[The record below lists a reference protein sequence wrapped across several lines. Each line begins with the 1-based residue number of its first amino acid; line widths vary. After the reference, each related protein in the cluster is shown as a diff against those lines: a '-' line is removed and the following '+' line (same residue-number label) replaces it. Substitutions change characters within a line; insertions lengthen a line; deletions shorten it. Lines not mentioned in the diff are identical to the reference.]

1 VDNYNQFKIIQTS
14 SNVVSF
20 VAFSMGLLGIVSLM
34 SITVNQ
40 RKSEFGIKRALGIS
54 TSKIVY
60 SIMVESFILG
70 LVSFISAYLLSN
82 IILFFV
88 KNAKELQGYVN
99 GEIST
104 QLAFYVFVAS
114 ILMSIV
120 GSIIPALNAAKTDP
134 VELIQGNKI

>member
-1 VDNYNQFKIIQTS
+1 
-14 SNVVSF
+14 
-20 VAFSMGLLGIVSLM
+20 
-34 SITVNQ
+34 
-40 RKSEFGIKRALGIS
+40 
-54 TSKIVY
+54 
-60 SIMVESFILG
+60 
-70 LVSFISAYLLSN
+70 
-82 IILFFV
+82 LFFV